1 MTVDPNH
8 VVWGDMT
15 VWANHIVW
23 GDSLLSIV
31 DGLHVVWGD
40 HVVWGEHIVWGDSV
54 LDETTDAVMDLTE
67 GSLPTVSSILG
78 DAASVIGTAAP
89 GAPTY

>member
-8 VVWGDMT
+8 VVWGDMA

-54 LDETTDAVMDLTE
+54 LNETTDAVQDLTG

-78 DAASVIGTAAP
+78 SATSASAP
-89 GAPTY
+89 RRRRPD

>member
-23 GDSLLSIV
+23 GDSLLGIV

-54 LDETTDAVMDLTE
+54 LDETTDAVKDLTE
-67 GSLPTVSSILG
+67 GSLTKVVVDPRQRH
-78 DAASVIGTAAP
+78 ARRRR
-89 GAPTY
+89 GAN